1 MKTYVL
7 RDIISLKE
15 IQKFCQQA
23 PKVTIG
29 QLAEA
34 QKQAQERLQ
43 EKEKVNV

>member
-7 RDIISLKE
+7 RDIISIND

-23 PKVTIG
+23 PKVTLG

-34 QKQAQERLQ
+34 QRQAQKRL
-43 EKEKVNV
+43 EKELVNV